1 MTLRYVKGYLLQ
13 FTAMFT
19 VCFGAFAGALLVIYG
34 LVPFIMWDFSILYD
48 QSWVSFASFV
58 FRLILIISVIV
69 SICYCLDANTKHSI
83 RKYVEE
89 GNKK

>member
-1 MTLRYVKGYLLQ
+1 VKGYLLQ

-48 QSWVSFASFV
+48 QQWHSFAF
-58 FRLILIISVIV
+58 FMLRMILIISVIV
-69 SICYCLDANTKHSI
+69 SIFYCADAETKHSI
-83 RKYVEE
+83 RQYVEE